1 MLDEIRFARRRL
13 HRWAKPKRVRTPA
26 IHWPASSAIHPEPYG
41 VCLIIAPWN
50 YPFQL
55 AAAPLVAAIAAGNCA
70 IVKPSELSP
79 HTSAAIGQVL
89 RQAFHPSHVAVVEG
103 DVSVSKALLEKPFD
117 KIFFTGSTRVGK
129 IVMGAAARH
138 LTPVTLELGGKSPC
152 IVADDAHLP
161 LAARRIAWGK
171 FINAGQTCVAPDY
184 LLVHEKVKDR
194 LLAGIEA
201 SIRTFFGENP
211 RKSPDYA
218 RIITRGHFDRLAAFL
233 STGRIRTGGNIHA
246 EDRYIAPTVIDQVG
260 WNDPIME
267 EEIFGPLLPVIS
279 FSNLNEAVESVKR
292 RPTPLA
298 LYFFGNSE
306 AARKKIT
313 GGISFGGGCVNDTLL
328 HLGSPHLP
336 FGGVGQSG
344 MGSYHG
350 KAGFD
355 AFSHRKSIL
364 KRGAFPDAPVRY
376 PPFSPWKTWLAKRL
390 LR

>member
-1 MLDEIRFARRRL
+1 
-13 HRWAKPKRVRTPA
+13 VRTPA
-26 IHWPASSAIHPEPYG
+26 IQWPASSAIHPEPYG
-41 VCLIIAPWN
+41 VCLIVAPWN

-55 AAAPLVAAIAAGNCA
+55 AVAPLIAAIAAGNCA
-70 IVKPSELSP
+70 VVKPSELAP
-79 HTSAAIGQVL
+79 LTSATLDRIL
-89 RQAFHPSHVAVVEG
+89 RQAFNPSHVAVVEG
-103 DVSVSKALLEKPFD
+103 DSSVSRALLDEPFD

-129 IVMGAAARH
+129 IVMKAAARH

-184 LLVHEKVKDR
+184 LLVQENVKDE

-201 SIRTFFGENP
+201 SIRTFYGENP
-211 RKSPDYA
+211 AKSADYA
-218 RIITRGHFDRLAAFL
+218 RIINRGHFDRLVAL
-233 STGRIRTGGNIHA
+233 LKTGPIRTGGNTDA
-246 EDRYIAPTVIDQVG
+246 QDRYIAPTVLDPVC
-260 WNDPIME
+260 WNDPIMG

-279 FSNLNEAVESVKR
+279 FSSLNEAVEAVKT
-292 RPTPLA
+292 RPAPLA
-298 LYFFGNSE
+298 LYFFGNSK
-306 AARKKIT
+306 AAREKVI
-313 GGISFGGGCVNDTLL
+313 GGISFGGGCVNDTLV

-355 AFSHRKSIL
+355 AFSHRKSVL

-376 PPFSPWKTWLAKRL
+376 PPFSQWKTWLAKRL